1 MAKLNAGG
9 CDAAR
14 VSPDFSDD
22 EVFEKN
28 RVWRPLRFNG
38 PSSEVAH
45 QTLQVVPLDVEHEH
59 DTNKSASATSSN
71 HGSCQTVYDAD
82 ERVWANSVSSQNF
95 TTNENNHWPGG
106 VRSQV
111 IKSESSE
118 HQREGAAAER
128 ASVAL
133 QYRRHQLQLER
144 QHSIVDGLLFEIYDR
159 WHGHR
164 ADSFDSDTFT
174 ECSSTSEVFHGRW
187 DSSYETAAEQERH
200 ERQFSRSFLET
211 QSMVQLRRL
220 VHDMQ
225 RGINQMSGRLVRQLK
240 RRDRHLAR
248 LARHSDVVTA
258 ILQAASL
265 KRQIDTRMKFSVTP
279 APGQSA
285 FDQWKDAMKAVN
297 RLPMGLPPE
306 FRKKVWLSLADH
318 YIRKLKIDWHK
329 TVRLAFNE
337 RSNPDDDKL
346 GMQIVKDLHRT
357 GCSSFSGQD
366 NEEDRAVLKRVLLA
380 YARWNKRIGY
390 CQGFN
395 VIAALLLNVMERKE
409 DDALKVMI
417 YLIDHVLPESYFD
430 NNLRALS
437 VDMAVFRDLLRL
449 TLPTL
454 SRHLDRLQH
463 AAQDVNTGAC
473 YEPPLTNVFTMQ
485 WFLTLFAT
493 CLPKEVVLRVW
504 DAILLEGSEVLLRTA
519 LCLWGKLARRIM
531 KVDSAD
537 EFYSLMGELSSH
549 MMEGTVFNS
558 DDMIKAIYAI
568 APFPFPQLMELREKY
583 TYNIRP
589 FSSANPTPGRKAS
602 RMAKAVLYSDE
613 DELDEEEMRALTGS
627 FPGIAPM
634 QVGRGKG
641 TDISVVG
648 PGAYGA
654 DSELVTGS
662 RDSVY
667 MERMSTDITALK
679 MQYDKVRQRQRQAH
693 VIIAGAAASAKKPVE
708 VKPKTQAP
716 VLVPKIETPLA
727 MNHLFVGK
735 VQGGRNR
742 LVTHGPRIA
751 STYTPHNNTLT
762 KQLEAVAA
770 AQAVSRSKRSPA
782 KQSSAAPLQQ
792 GEDNKPLQ
800 ACPTTGEE
808 EKPQGE
814 KPQDSP
820 LEDLATDM
828 VTDTCEEAPTAGEE
842 SALGAAD
849 MDTDCASV
857 KDQGCGK
864 ETLHPDQSVP
874 STDNDVPCMEL
885 SAELSTAPSQ
895 ADEVDNQHS
904 SGDDSVHPVVSP
916 EPSEEEEEVVKSP
929 TFSLESGGDGEIEL
943 CQVEVENSEQDSG
956 IVLSSSSLDGSG
968 ESSPVKKAQRP
979 VSIQLRIA
987 GPVHSS
993 SNLRHHWLES
1003 YEHSDSNSL
1012 KSSGTMGSTNSA
1024 PIGSS
1029 SGHMTLLSVLAPA
1042 TTPTHSQRSSST
1054 TPIPS
1059 PATVSPLSPSHPSLL
1074 SSPMKSGRPFNPF
1087 PVKHVNTNRA
1097 KTGLKLGLYTPSTL
1111 EHIQGQLLGGLVA
1124 RKARNA
1130 SS

>member
-1 MAKLNAGG
+1 MW
-9 CDAAR
+9 
-14 VSPDFSDD
+14 FSDGTG
-22 EVFEKN
+22 F
-28 RVWRPLRFNG
+28 F
-38 PSSEVAH
+38 SE
-45 QTLQVVPLDVEHEH
+45 E
-59 DTNKSASATSSN
+59 
-71 HGSCQTVYDAD
+71 
-82 ERVWANSVSSQNF
+82 
-95 TTNENNHWPGG
+95 
-106 VRSQV
+106 
-111 IKSESSE
+111 
-118 HQREGAAAER
+118 
-128 ASVAL
+128 
-133 QYRRHQLQLER
+133 
-144 QHSIVDGLLFEIYDR
+144 
-159 WHGHR
+159 
-164 ADSFDSDTFT
+164 
-174 ECSSTSEVFHGRW
+174 
-187 DSSYETAAEQERH
+187 
-200 ERQFSRSFLET
+200 
-211 QSMVQLRRL
+211 
-220 VHDMQ
+220 
-225 RGINQMSGRLVRQLK
+225 
-240 RRDRHLAR
+240 
-248 LARHSDVVTA
+248 
-258 ILQAASL
+258 
-265 KRQIDTRMKFSVTP
+265 IDTRMKFSLTP
-279 APGQSA
+279 PPGLSA

-395 VIAALLLNVMERKE
+395 VIAALLLNVMDRKE

-568 APFPFPQLMELREKY
+568 APFPFLQLTELREKY

-589 FSSANPTPGRKAS
+589 FSGHSGSGRKAS

-613 DELDEEEMRALTGS
+613 DEVDEEEMRALTS
-627 FPGIAPM
+627 FPGMAPV
-634 QVGRGKG
+634 QGGRGKG
-641 TDISVVG
+641 TDISLVG

-654 DSELVTGS
+654 ETESATGS
-662 RDSVY
+662 RDSMY

-679 MQYDKVRQRQRQAH
+679 MQYDKLRQRQRQAH
-693 VIIAGAAASAKKPVE
+693 VIIAGAASAKKAVE
-708 VKPKTQAP
+708 VKPKAQAP
-716 VLVPKIETPLA
+716 VLVPKIESPLA

-751 STYTPHNNTLT
+751 ANPVPGKSPLT
-762 KQLEAVAA
+762 KQLQAVAV
-770 AQAVSRSKRSPA
+770 AQAASRGKSSPNKQFPTA
-782 KQSSAAPLQQ
+782 KASTTSTPPPDQRAE
-792 GEDNKPLQ
+792 GEEGKQVQ
-800 ACPTTGEE
+800 ACPRKDVDGALKMVNDLLPEQPTKDSRKEAC
-808 EKPQGE
+808 
-814 KPQDSP
+814 QDASISP
-820 LEDLATDM
+820 
-828 VTDTCEEAPTAGEE
+828 AGEE
-842 SALGAAD
+842 SVERGGCDDAD
-849 MDTDCASV
+849 PDTDYAVV
-857 KDQGCGK
+857 KDGTSEGELDCQEQTVACIEGD
-864 ETLHPDQSVP
+864 TLCLQLLDDQEPLPHKTV
-874 STDNDVPCMEL
+874 D
-885 SAELSTAPSQ
+885 
-895 ADEVDNQHS
+895 ADKLS
-904 SGDDSVHPVVSP
+904 SGDSTSCHSLPYEQPKEDST
-916 EPSEEEEEVVKSP
+916 ELKA
-929 TFSLESGGDGEIEL
+929 FSLEPDGDGSFEL
-943 CQVEVENSEQDSG
+943 CQIKPMEEDEGREQDSG
-956 IVLSSSSLDGSG
+956 IVLSSPSLNGSG
-968 ESSPVKKAQRP
+968 ESSPVKKPQRP
-979 VSIQLRIA
+979 VSIQL
-987 GPVHSS
+987 
-993 SNLRHHWLES
+993 WTES
-1003 YEHSDSNSL
+1003 PTHANGNIPHPCPKSVGHSDSNRCSERPPV
-1012 KSSGTMGSTNSA
+1012 TMGRSNSA

-1029 SGHMTLLSVLAPA
+1029 SGHMTMLSMLAPA
-1042 TTPTHSQRSSST
+1042 TTPTHTQRTSLSTPTT
-1054 TPIPS
+1054 TPTP
-1059 PATVSPLSPSHPSLL
+1059 VSPHSPSHPFPL
-1074 SSPMKSGRPFNPF
+1074 SSPMKIMRPFNPF